1 MFIIKLNEYMPL
13 NSHQIGIKIKNKI
26 IENISNHDS
35 IILDFQDV
43 EFCTDSFVQQLTLI
57 LKEEIG
63 LNSFKEKIKFK
74 NLNDFIKDLVRGKLY
89 LMFK

>member
-1 MFIIKLNEYMPL
+1 VFIIKLNKYMPL

-57 LKEEIG
+57 LEEEIG

>member
-1 MFIIKLNEYMPL
+1 MFIIKMNEYMPL

-26 IENISNHDS
+26 IENINNRDS

-63 LNSFKEKIKFK
+63 LNNFKEKIKFK

>member
-1 MFIIKLNEYMPL
+1 MFIIKLNKYMPL

-57 LKEEIG
+57 LEEEIG